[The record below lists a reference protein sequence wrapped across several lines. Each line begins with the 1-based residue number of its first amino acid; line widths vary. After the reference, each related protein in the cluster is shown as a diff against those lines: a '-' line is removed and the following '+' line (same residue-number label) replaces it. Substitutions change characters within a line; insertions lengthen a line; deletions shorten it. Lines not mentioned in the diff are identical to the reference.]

1 MAVQAKNYLD
11 LTGLQAYDALIK
23 SWANSDSQVA
33 YKTVAKSTDGNSL
46 LFFKK
51 AGAVVG
57 TDTADATIS
66 LGNTDMQTQLDALAT
81 IVGATYDSQNETYSI
96 ALDASFGVSVD
107 DVVDALNE
115 LKSQINILNDNDTTA
130 GSVAKAIKD
139 AVEALDTSSDV
150 GIASQSG
157 KAITITG
164 SIKEENGIIAD
175 GSATDITLAD
185 VASTGAAED
194 VTTAAIDDGEA
205 TPTQLYAAGTV
216 QGILEAIARDLNDLG
231 TESAVTVEKQ
241 TTAET
246 GYISTYVVKQNGTQ
260 VGEKINIP
268 KDYLVKSASVQTVT
282 VVDEPYSGAEV
293 GDKYIDFVINTRDG
307 SGTDEHLYLP
317 LDDLMA
323 AISGGTTS
331 EATVSIDAHNVITVS
346 IVKIAASKIAYSNTT
361 SGSAV
366 EETVQAALARIDGD
380 ASTAGS
386 INKAKADVIGTA
398 SDTASADTVNGAKA
412 YADAAVADLDGSA
425 TIASVSGDVIT
436 IKGAVSET
444 DGVVDNDSSADDI
457 TISPIATASINALF
471 A

>member
-115 LKSQINILNDNDTTA
+115 LKSQINILNGNDTTA

-139 AVEALDTSSDV
+139 AVGALNTSSDV

-194 VTTAAIDDGEA
+194 VSTAAIDDGEA

-241 TTAET
+241 ATAES
-246 GYISTYVVKQNGTQ
+246 GYISTYVVKQNGIQ

-268 KDYLVKSASVQTVT
+268 KDYLVKSASVQSVT
-282 VVDEPYSGAEV
+282 VADQPYSGAEV